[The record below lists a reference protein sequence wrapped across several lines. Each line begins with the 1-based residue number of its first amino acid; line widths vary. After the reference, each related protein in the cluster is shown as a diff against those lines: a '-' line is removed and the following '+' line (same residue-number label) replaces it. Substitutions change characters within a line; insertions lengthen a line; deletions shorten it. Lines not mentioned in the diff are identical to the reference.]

1 MYRLIYNPTRTEPK
15 PGSEG
20 LGSVRVCHIDGFDSV
35 RVLLYCFLHVSSSS
49 VRVRFDSH
57 LYSQLQ
63 AQYNC
68 WAASQLDGSSSSIRR
83 WGTRA
88 AGVAQWRQSTD
99 EETTTTDRR
108 TCTAAAAA
116 AAAKFTFSTFSTM
129 IDQWSFFLSVCL
141 CVCVLVWLYR
151 RHCVT
156 YQLCIIGSAEYTDC
170 LQAAAKCSSSS
181 SSSSKRRPTLWRLT
195 TVQWNKYKRLQSSC
209 LRLLPT
215 WPWSL
220 DDLLEL
226 LTLYGCVVQ
235 R

>member
-129 IDQWSFFLSVCL
+129 IDQWSFCPSVSVSACLSDCIVDTVWPISFVSLALQSTQTVYRLQLSV
-141 CVCVLVWLYR
+141 
-151 RHCVT
+151 
-156 YQLCIIGSAEYTDC
+156 
-170 LQAAAKCSSSS
+170 AAAAVAAASVD
-181 SSSSKRRPTLWRLT
+181 RRSDDWQ
-195 TVQWNKYKRLQSSC
+195 QWNKYKRLQSSC